1 MIISNTKVKNN
12 TIENNLGIGQEDF
25 MNKTSDMPN
34 NYEWKIKVWMTNF
47 KNYVKVALKGY
58 LYFY

>member
-12 TIENNLGIGQEDF
+12 TIVNNLGIGQEDL

-34 NYEWKIKVWMTNF
+34 NYE
-47 KNYVKVALKGY
+47 
-58 LYFY
+58 